1 MRLYRLL
8 LLVGVLSLLVVAQ
21 AQEEPTQSPS
31 PTRSSE
37 KPTETP
43 NEESASE
50 PQENEE
56 SASEP
61 QEDEKTTEEQG
72 DIGSDEPTE
81 EEELDSEEP
90 SFDESYDETGMP
102 GSVSLTTPDYMTIP
116 TPMFEIG
123 QNITLGWEYS
133 NDTKRPPKKLSICGK
148 FPKDSNKSQNQRALC
163 DWDIAVNI
171 SGSLRKYVWNTVT
184 HGAPGVAFVA
194 DSGYLM
200 YFYDSDYGVNNAV
213 PGAGRIVPSVFWF
226 NMYNSRY
233 DLTNQGVPDGY
244 NPSRATAV
252 HVGNLWWITTVAMLS
267 ISAVFFN

>member
-1 MRLYRLL
+1 MRLYRLWL
-8 LLVGVLSLLVVAQ
+8 LLGVLSLLVVAQ
-21 AQEEPTQSPS
+21 AQDSQEPTQSPS
-31 PTRSSE
+31 PTGSSE
-37 KPTETP
+37 RPTETP
-43 NEESASE
+43 NEESASKPE
-50 PQENEE
+50 DAP
-56 SASEP
+56 
-61 QEDEKTTEEQG
+61 EDEQTSEEG
-72 DIGSDEPTE
+72 DVGSDEPGDEPSDEPTDE
-81 EEELDSEEP
+81 EPSDEP
-90 SFDESYDETGMP
+90 SFDESYEETGMP

-123 QNITLGWEYS
+123 QNITLGWTYT

-148 FPKDSNKSQNQRALC
+148 FPKDSNKSQDQRSLC

-184 HGAPGVAFVA
+184 HGAPGAAFVA

-244 NPSRATAV
+244 NPSSAASRASS
-252 HVGNLWWITTVAMLS
+252 LWWIPTAAMF
-267 ISAVFFN
+267 AVFL